1 MRKTIAAFLFLLLVM
16 VVCSIKVDAEE
27 TEPDG
32 FWPLVYIVH
41 AEANNQDLTGKK
53 LVADVVLNR
62 VHDPRFPNT
71 IEGVIFQPYQFS
83 PIRDG
88 SYERAKTQWT
98 QEDYDAVVC
107 ELIDQVDYDV
117 LYFSAGGY
125 LPYGTP
131 AYKYGGHYFCR

>member
-83 PIRDG
+83 PIRDRMNEQRHNG
-88 SYERAKTQWT
+88 HRR
-98 QEDYDAVVC
+98 
-107 ELIDQVDYDV
+107 IM
-117 LYFSAGGY
+117 
-125 LPYGTP
+125 TP
-131 AYKYGGHYFCR
+131 LSVN